1 MKLTYSDFRTDRAE
15 TEASRFTQGN
25 GMIGIRGTQDEH
37 YTFETPGIYH
47 AGLFA
52 SSLDESPNELV
63 CLPNILTNNLW
74 IDDERFSLESGSII
88 KYQRE
93 LNEENGL
100 LVRSVVW
107 KSPNNQTISIKTE
120 RFVDQLSDSIHQRI
134 TIIPMNN
141 PIKIRLETGIDGS
154 VTNSGRQHLL
164 INNCKQI
171 DARTIAADYFLNDSI
186 RKVAMAVHYS
196 MDGVASISE
205 RKFNMTFDRSVDIN
219 QKFIFEKKAVIAS
232 EPFTSQPFENVIFFS
247 RDEHNFSKSLM
258 NSEKQFWSKYWGNN
272 RIRISSKDNEDQ
284 KLIDFAEYHLA
295 IMAPRSDD
303 RISIG
308 AKGLSGE
315 GYKGHAFWDNELFV
329 LPFYMSTNVKIARNL
344 LNYRFNHLSEAKERA
359 RESDYKGAWYPW
371 ESAFTG
377 HDETPKVSSI
387 DISTG
392 EAQPVTSNIHEI
404 HINSD
409 IAYAMEQFE
418 LSSKFWPR
426 KAILEEMTKFWI
438 SRSKLD
444 DNGFYHYNHVTGP
457 DEYTENVSDNAY
469 TNYMIYLSIKS
480 MLPKLNGKLQKQA
493 KKLIKNIFL
502 PLPNEQGIIPQDS
515 TFLDKPELPVDDFR
529 MVTGQQSILKRY
541 SRRKVIDS
549 QVLKQAD
556 LIMLFFLYP
565 GLFDREIQEK
575 NFDYYEQRTVHDS
588 SLSKP
593 IYGIVASRIGKI
605 NEGYKFFKSTKEI
618 DFNGDF
624 HSSDSG
630 IHAAAMGS
638 IWMMIV
644 KGFVDIRQVG
654 VNSIELNPQIPE
666 EWDNLE
672 FRYQFG
678 ASLISLEINHK
689 EFSFKNISDNIIQ
702 VTYVK
707 TGRIYTIKP
716 DELVTIQLQVRKGR

>member
-25 GMIGIRGTQDEH
+25 GMIGIRGIQDED

-47 AGLFA
+47 AGLYA

-88 KYQRE
+88 EYKRE

-107 KSPNNQTISIKTE
+107 KSPSERTISIKTE
-120 RFVDQLSDSIHQRI
+120 RFVDQLSESIHQRI
-134 TIIPMNN
+134 TIIPINC
-141 PIKIRLETGIDGS
+141 PIKIKLETGIDGS
-154 VTNSGRQHLL
+154 ITNSGRQHLL

-171 DARTIAADYFLNDSI
+171 DSKTIAAEYFLNDSL
-186 RKVAMAVHYS
+186 RKVAMSVHYT

-205 RKFNMTFDRSVDIN
+205 RKFNMTFNSSVDIN
-219 QKFIFEKKAVIAS
+219 SKFILEKKAVIAA
-232 EPFTSQPFENVIFFS
+232 EPFTLQPYENVIFFS
-247 RDEHNFSKSLM
+247 RDENNFSESLM
-258 NSEKQFWSKYWGNN
+258 NSEKQFWNRFWRKN
-272 RIRISSKDNEDQ
+272 RIQISSKDNEDQ
-284 KLIDFAEYHLA
+284 ELIDFAEYHLA

-329 LPFYMSTNVKIARNL
+329 LPFYMSTNVNIARNL
-344 LNYRFNHLSEAKERA
+344 LEYRFNHLSEAKERA

-377 HDETPKVSSI
+377 HDETPKLSSI
-387 DISTG
+387 DVSTG

-418 LSSKFWPR
+418 LISKFWPR
-426 KAILEEMTKFWI
+426 TAILEEMTKFWI
-438 SRSKLD
+438 SRSSLD
-444 DNGFYHYNHVTGP
+444 DDGFYHYNHVTGP

-480 MLPKLNGKLQKQA
+480 VLPKLNGKLREQA
-493 KKLIKNIFL
+493 KRLINNIML
-502 PLPNEQGIIPQDS
+502 PSPNEFGIIPQDS
-515 TFLDKPELPVDDFR
+515 TFLGKPELPVDEFR
-529 MVTGQQSILKRY
+529 RVTGQQSILKKY
-541 SRRKVIDS
+541 SRKRVINS

-565 GLFDREIQEK
+565 KLFEKRVQEK
-575 NFDYYEQRTVHDS
+575 NFDFYEHRTVHDS

-593 IYGIVASRIGKI
+593 IYGIVASRIGNIK
-605 NEGYKFFKSTKEI
+605 EGYKFFQSTKEI
-618 DFNGDF
+618 DFNGDL

-638 IWMMIV
+638 IWMMII
-644 KGFVDIRQVG
+644 KGFVDIRQVDM
-654 VNSIELNPQIPE
+654 NSIELNPQIPD
-666 EWDNLE
+666 EWDNLN

-678 ASLISLEINHK
+678 ESSVSLKINHK
-689 EFSFKNISDNIIQ
+689 ECVLKNISNSPIH
-702 VTYVK
+702 VSYAV
-707 TGRIYTIKP
+707 TGRVYVIKP
-716 DELVTIQLQVRKGR
+716 DEYITIQLHNKKGR